1 VHPLCSLFRSNRCR
15 IALALCTTLLGGCAF
30 TDDTKPTLLK
40 VAIASNENESIST
53 TRFES
58 ERKISQ
64 DFQEQLE
71 TKQPG
76 IRLHI
81 SIYPVEQIEEELKV
95 QTNSGLGPDLIIA
108 NSNLSLNLLAHGLTD
123 PVKLT
128 QERKQLIN
136 QAALERVKTTSGFI
150 AGQPV
155 SQYLQLACFDKR
167 KLDSAPSTLKELSI
181 ASSKNNV
188 FGMVTDFDDLYWSLG
203 GFGAG
208 EALAKSL
215 AGEQP
220 SVAAHQQLTEWL
232 RWLKAS
238 SYQQNIV
245 FLPSQ
250 SALRRALIN
259 GEMSWI
265 SCWSSQ
271 LPQLRE
277 ALKDHLGIA
286 PLPSGNLGRATPIT
300 RLQVWSLGKNSS
312 KRQREKSAKLL
323 NFIMQPW
330 AQKTYAFK
338 YKTNYPVNPAAAMII
353 GKQLP
358 FGFANYNEAENARVS
373 RGDAIVAAIHSEP
386 SLEDDI
392 QSTMN
397 ELIFEGLSPEKAAT
411 QLEAQLKAK
420 R

>member
-1 VHPLCSLFRSNRCR
+1 M
-15 IALALCTTLLGGCAF
+15 LGGCAI

-108 NSNLSLNLLAHGLTD
+108 NSNLTLNLLASGLTD
-123 PVKLT
+123 PIPLT
-128 QERKQLIN
+128 KEREQLIN
-136 QAALERVKTTSGFI
+136 RGALQRVKTTSGLI

-167 KLDSAPSTLKELSI
+167 KLDAAPATQKELSI
-181 ASSKNNV
+181 ASSKNKV
-188 FGMVTDFDDLYWSLG
+188 FGMVTDFDHLYWSIG